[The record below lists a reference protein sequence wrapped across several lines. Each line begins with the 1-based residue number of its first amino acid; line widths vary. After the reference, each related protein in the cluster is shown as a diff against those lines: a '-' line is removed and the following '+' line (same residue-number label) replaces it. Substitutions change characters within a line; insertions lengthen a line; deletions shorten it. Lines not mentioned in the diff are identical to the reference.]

1 MSVRIITDS
10 TAYLPPEVLARHRDV
25 VIVPLD
31 VIIDGRSIVEGS
43 AGSAELVAEALQA
56 GRRVTTSRPS
66 PQAFSDAYTQAAAD
80 GATELVSVHLSGA
93 LSATVDGARTAA
105 AQADLPVRVVDSGLI
120 GMGMGYAVCAADRA
134 AQDGASVDEV
144 VAVVADRVRRTSTYF
159 YVDTLEYLRRGGRLG
174 AASAV
179 LGTALSVKPILTIE
193 SGGVVIRDRVR
204 TAGRAIERLGALSL
218 EAVAGLGGH
227 ADLAVHHVAA
237 GNRVDAVTDWL
248 SQRLPDTASLLVT
261 DLGAV
266 VGAHVGPG
274 AVAVTISPSRGSL
287 AGPAG

>member
-1 MSVRIITDS
+1 MSVRIVTDS
-10 TAYLPPEVLARHRDV
+10 TAYLPADVLARHRDV
-25 VIVPLD
+25 VVVPLE
-31 VIIDGRSIVEGS
+31 VVIDGRSIVEGS
-43 AGSAELVAEALQA
+43 PGSADLVAEALEA

-66 PQAFSDAYTQAAAD
+66 PQAFVDAYTQAVD
-80 GATELVSVHLSGA
+80 EGATHLVSVHLSGA

-105 AQADLPVRVVDSGLI
+105 AQMDVPVRVVDSGLI

-134 AQDGASVDEV
+134 TREGATVEEV
-144 VAVVADRVRRTSTYF
+144 VAVVADRVRRTATYF
-159 YVDTLEYLRRGGRLG
+159 YVDTLDYLRRGGRLG
-174 AASAV
+174 AASAM

-193 SGGVVIRDRVR
+193 SGGVVVRDRVR

-227 ADLAVHHVAA
+227 ADLAVHHV
-237 GNRVDAVTDWL
+237 GGGSRVEAVTDWL
-248 SQRLPDTASLLVT
+248 GRRLPETASLLVT
-261 DLGAV
+261 VLGAV

-287 AGPAG
+287 TGPVG